1 MANRA
6 PGSRP
11 GRTLGALGL
20 LVLVMAGTLF
30 AGIRWSDASLA
41 PKLAL
46 DLAGGTQIVLTPVV
60 EPGQG
65 EITDQT
71 IDDAIA
77 IIRQRVNASGVSE
90 AEVSSQGGRNIVVEL
105 PGSPEEQAQAR
116 ELVRQ
121 SAQMRFRPVL
131 VEAAALPPQP
141 EPTAEPTAEPT
152 GEPTAEPSGDP
163 TTTPTGEPTGTPTQG
178 ATSEP
183 DATIAPAPTATTDQR
198 AVPRHLGAAGTPTTP
213 ATPAPTGEPAD
224 QTATEGAPGEEAPAP
239 EPTSPSDLAWITP
252 EIQQQFAE
260 LDCTDESNLTGGA
273 ADDPTQPLVT
283 CSQDGLA
290 KYILGPVEVEGT
302 NIASAEAGLAVT
314 AQGVQT
320 NTWVVQLE
328 FDDEGAEAFRETTER
343 LVTLPPPQNQFAIV
357 LDGLVVS
364 APRVNEPIPTGQAE
378 ISGSFDQESAQTLA
392 NQLKFGAL
400 PISFQVETEDQ
411 ISALLGSEQLQR
423 GLLAGVIGLGL
434 VVVYSVLQYRA
445 LGLVTVAS
453 LLLAGLITYLAI
465 ALLSWYQG
473 YRLSLPGVAG
483 LIVAIGIT
491 VDSFIVYFERV
502 RDEVREGR
510 SLIVAVENGWKRA
523 RRTILASDS
532 VNFLAAV
539 VLYLLAV
546 GGVRGFAFTLG
557 LTTLIDLLV
566 VVMFTHP
573 VLVLLARTKFFGG
586 GHRLSGF
593 DAEHLGRTVAYAG
606 RGRVRQ
612 PGRGRRAP
620 AAPDQPR
627 MTLAE
632 RKAAQRKAEQER
644 AAQEQATAQEQPAA
658 QEQSEPENAGS
669 SRAKES

>member
-1 MANRA
+1 
-6 PGSRP
+6 
-11 GRTLGALGL
+11 
-20 LVLVMAGTLF
+20 MAGTLL

-141 EPTAEPTAEPT
+141 EPTATPT
-152 GEPTAEPSGDP
+152 GEPTA
-163 TTTPTGEPTGTPTQG
+163 TPTGEPTGTPTQG

-198 AVPRHLGAAGTPTTP
+198 AVPRHLGAAGTPTAP
-213 ATPAPTGEPAD
+213 ATPAPTGEPTD
-224 QTATEGAPGEEAPAP
+224 GTATEGAPGEEAPAP

-328 FDDEGAEAFRETTER
+328 FDGEGAEAFRETTER

-453 LLLAGLITYLAI
+453 LVLAGLITYLAI

-510 SLIVAVENGWKRA
+510 SLVVAVENGWKRA

-612 PGRGRRAP
+612 PGRARRGP

-632 RKAAQRKAEQER
+632 RKAAERKAAEQER
-644 AAQEQATAQEQPAA
+644 AAQEQPAS
-658 QEQSEPENAGS
+658 QEQSESENAGS

>member
-1 MANRA
+1 
-6 PGSRP
+6 
-11 GRTLGALGL
+11 
-20 LVLVMAGTLF
+20 MAGTLA
-30 AGIRWSDASLA
+30 AGVQWSTASFA

-46 DLAGGTQIVLTPVV
+46 DLAGGTQIILEPVV

-65 EITDQT
+65 EITEQT
-71 IDDAIA
+71 INDAIA

-131 VEAAALPPQP
+131 VEAPGVTPPAPTDQPTDGATP
-141 EPTAEPTAEPT
+141 EPTDGA
-152 GEPTAEPSGDP
+152 
-163 TTTPTGEPTGTPTQG
+163 TTPPPAE
-178 ATSEP
+178 E
-183 DATIAPAPTATTDQR
+183 TIAPAPTATTDGR
-198 AVPRHLGAAGTPTTP
+198 AVPRALTS
-213 ATPAPTGEPAD
+213 TPAPTDSPATPTPPSEP
-224 QTATEGAPGEEAPAP
+224 TPAP

-252 EIQQQFAE
+252 EIQQQFLE
-260 LDCTDESNLTGGA
+260 LDCSDPANLAGGT
-273 ADDPTQPLVT
+273 ADDPAQPLVT
-283 CSQDGLA
+283 CSQDGAA

-302 NIASAEAGLAVT
+302 NIDSADAGLEVT
-314 AQGVQT
+314 PQGVQT
-320 NTWVVQLE
+320 SNWIVQLD
-328 FDDEGAEAFRETTER
+328 FDGEGGRQFRETTER
-343 LVTLPPPQNQFAIV
+343 LVALPAPQNQFGIV

-364 APRVNEPIPTGQAE
+364 APRVNEPIPNGQAT
-378 ISGSFDQESAQTLA
+378 ISGSFTQESATTLA

-400 PISFQVETEDQ
+400 PISFEVQTEDQ
-411 ISALLGSEQLQR
+411 ISALLGEEQLQR
-423 GLLAGVIGLGL
+423 GILAGLIGLGL

-445 LGLVTVAS
+445 LGLVTIAS
-453 LLLAGLITYLAI
+453 LLIAGLLTYLAI

-510 SLIVAVENGWKRA
+510 SLVAAVENGWTRA
-523 RRTILASDS
+523 RRTILASDAVS
-532 VNFLAAV
+532 FLAAV
-539 VLYLLAV
+539 VLFLLAV

-566 VVMFTHP
+566 VVLFTHP
-573 VLVLLARTKFFGG
+573 MLALLARTRFFGG

-606 RGRVRQ
+606 RGRVRR
-612 PGRGRRAP
+612 PAP
-620 AAPDQPR
+620 AAAAASTTNRQ
-627 MTLAE
+627 TIAE
-632 RKAAQRKAEQER
+632 RKAAARRAEEG
-644 AAQEQATAQEQPAA
+644 EGPPDGPGP
-658 QEQSEPENAGS
+658 EPENATS